1 MMTSTREEEK
11 NGGIFFFF
19 GFWSFGGGAVNGVS
33 FFEFYGCCTAG
44 V

>member
-11 NGGIFFFF
+11 NGGIFFF